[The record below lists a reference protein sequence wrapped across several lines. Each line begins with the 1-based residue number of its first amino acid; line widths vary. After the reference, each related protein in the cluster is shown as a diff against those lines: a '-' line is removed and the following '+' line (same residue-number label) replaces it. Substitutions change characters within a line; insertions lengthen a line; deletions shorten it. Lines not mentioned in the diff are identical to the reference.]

1 MTPRT
6 WLKFI
11 SNSIRTMSQVSL
23 PSKCCLGSYLK
34 SARFC
39 DGGKELPLEVKLTK
53 LPGFSTFDPP
63 FTLVDW
69 FLDRFLG
76 ERLLGRAPKALG
88 GGEDGRLIEA
98 GEDDSV
104 EGSVSKPESSARLL
118 FSSNECSLSSRL
130 IPTRGSPLL
139 SLLGTR
145 RGVEEYFGWPL
156 KK

>member
-1 MTPRT
+1 MSITIKVPLQTNRT
-6 WLKFI
+6 KEIYQENIFLVQTL
-11 SNSIRTMSQVSL
+11 TMSQVSL

-53 LPGFSTFDPP
+53 LPGFSTFDPCTSLSTP

-104 EGSVSKPESSARLL
+104 EGSVSKPSGRK
-118 FSSNECSLSSRL
+118 NQ
-130 IPTRGSPLL
+130 
-139 SLLGTR
+139 
-145 RGVEEYFGWPL
+145 
-156 KK
+156 

>member
-1 MTPRT
+1 
-6 WLKFI
+6 
-11 SNSIRTMSQVSL
+11 MSQVSL

-104 EGSVSKPESSARLL
+104 EGSVSKPSGGKRSMIFTSIFNVAH
-118 FSSNECSLSSRL
+118 
-130 IPTRGSPLL
+130 T
-139 SLLGTR
+139 
-145 RGVEEYFGWPL
+145 
-156 KK
+156 